1 MSTIGNQQM
10 MREINKSL
18 LLHQIHAFG
27 PISRAELAR
36 KTKLSPSTVSILI
49 EEAIREGIV
58 YESGTSGSG
67 VGRRMTLL
75 KIKADSGYA
84 LGVDLAGSRCALLD
98 LNGELLACEPIP
110 AMRGEAEITGR
121 LPGVAA
127 AFLKNQRIDPAK
139 LRTVGVSIPGRIDG
153 TQRTVVRA
161 KPLQLENCA
170 LADVVEKA
178 LGASAFLVNDLDAA
192 GFAERYNGAAQ
203 GFGTIVYIL
212 IGYGVGAGIVIDNR
226 VYRGS
231 EGGAGR
237 LPGLFA
243 YGTRAL
249 AERIA
254 LELPGTFSER
264 EEPEETVRRFVA
276 LGMEQR
282 SDGEVRERLE
292 QATEAI
298 AGHCASIVELLNPE
312 QVILSGWIA
321 ENDAY
326 FEWLRGRIQ
335 SLESGQLGRPTP
347 IKAAHWKLQGAAVGA
362 ATLGLHHIFRMKEVG

>member
-1 MSTIGNQQM
+1 MSKIGNQQM
-10 MREINKSL
+10 MRDINKSL
-18 LLHQIHAFG
+18 LLHQIQAYG

-49 EEAIREGIV
+49 EEAIREGVV

-98 LNGELLACEPIP
+98 MSGELIACETIP
-110 AMRGEAEITGR
+110 AMRGEEEITER
-121 LPGVAA
+121 FPGIAA
-127 AFLKNQRIDPAK
+127 AFLESQRIDPAR
-139 LRTVGVSIPGRIDG
+139 LRTVGVSVPGRIDG
-153 TQRTVVRA
+153 TQRAIVRA
-161 KPLQLENCA
+161 KPLQLENFA
-170 LADVVEKA
+170 LADIAEQA
-178 LGASAFLVNDLDAA
+178 LGAPAFLVNDLDAA

-203 GFGTIVYIL
+203 GFSTIVYIL

-237 LPGLFA
+237 LSGLFP
-243 YGTRAL
+243 YGTRTL

-254 LELPGTFSER
+254 RELPETFSGR
-264 EEPEETVRRFVA
+264 EEPEEAVRRFVA
-276 LGMEQR
+276 LGMER
-282 SDGEVRERLE
+282 TDGEVRERLE
-292 QATEAI
+292 RATEVI

-326 FEWLRGRIQ
+326 FELLRGRIQ

-347 IKAAHWKLQGAAVGA
+347 VKAAHWKLQGAAVGA